1 MGFSCFIIPNNKIDW
16 GIILKVHK
24 TAFFFKKTVN
34 LCNRKFNRPTERRG
48 VMELRLTGLIF
59 LFNFFNGRRDFM
71 LGGWSEGKICRL
83 V

>member
-59 LFNFFNGRRDFM
+59 LFNLFNGRRDFM
-71 LGGWSEGKICRL
+71 LGAKEKYA